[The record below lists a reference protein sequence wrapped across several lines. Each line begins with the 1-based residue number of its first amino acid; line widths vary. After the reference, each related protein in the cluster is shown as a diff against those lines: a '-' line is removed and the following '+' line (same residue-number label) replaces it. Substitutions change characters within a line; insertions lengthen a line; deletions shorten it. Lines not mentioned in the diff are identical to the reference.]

1 MTVLLSHIKVSQ
13 ITDHSFLSSQISKSE
28 ISFVGAQ
35 ILEMARFVENI
46 YIIIYNIY
54 IYIIYNKFITHK
66 ILAHRIN

>member
-35 ILEMARFVENI
+35 ILETARFVENI

-54 IYIIYNKFITHK
+54 IIYNNKFITHK